1 MVTSLTDDM
10 WKEEVRARKGVLE
23 KLKGSEVIKHAMHI
37 FKTDDTIRKKYR
49 DIIGVSW
56 SVGEH
61 EDYAVDPFDIMFEI
75 VSKEVEKSKVIKSE
89 CQKGKHSKSH
99 KQHKQHKLSMYRCE
113 ETGELK
119 NRVEWLDVLGC
130 NVDRFNY
137 MIKKGLYIK
146 E

>member
-1 MVTSLTDDM
+1 M
-10 WKEEVRARKGVLE
+10 
-23 KLKGSEVIKHAMHI
+23 
-37 FKTDDTIRKKYR
+37 FK
-49 DIIGVSW
+49 
-56 SVGEH
+56 SV
-61 EDYAVDPFDIMFEI
+61 
-75 VSKEVEKSKVIKSE
+75 
-89 CQKGKHSKSH
+89 
-99 KQHKQHKLSMYRCE
+99 